1 MDEHVDRPTQCEA
14 LGLLWNLKLGWKWR
28 LWDCFVKYTDDF
40 SMFYLFNLTVS
51 FSVYGRLGTEVK
63 EGHRVTSF
71 ITPS

>member
-40 SMFYLFNLTVS
+40 SMFFIYL
-51 FSVYGRLGTEVK
+51 
-63 EGHRVTSF
+63 
-71 ITPS
+71 I